1 MPNELH
7 ITIDKALTINAEL
20 KKMYDEQPQVKELID
35 TARALEGMPR
45 NASTHAAG
53 VVITKDPVD
62 TYVPLSRNGDQMVT
76 QFTMVTIEEL
86 GLLKMD
92 FLGLRNLTV
101 IADAES

>member
-1 MPNELH
+1 
-7 ITIDKALTINAEL
+7 
-20 KKMYDEQPQVKELID
+20 
-35 TARALEGMPR
+35 MPR

-53 VVITKDPVD
+53 VVITKNPVD

-101 IADAES
+101 IADAEKMIRRHPRVFGGEIPEVENEKDLWEAIKKQEREEKKKRAAAH